1 MSMPKCPV
9 CNSTD
14 VNSITCNKCGAML
27 LYMGNEKKDV
37 DSLPKKE
44 NQSTETILKEILES
58 ANVKHSAFDKIEY
71 IDDGINESEGLE
83 SIVTDKSFADLALE
97 MGFDKKSSTSDDA
110 TDIPDTME
118 NTLINKENAE
128 DIVTVYNHAD
138 EEEKNSEAED
148 ISLGASDSEIADPEN
163 ERMSMVERISQRV
176 NEKIENEELLM
187 DNPESISYDE
197 ELTPAPKLNYSDK
210 VEKISQKIN
219 EKIENEAGSVQESE
233 PSFSDNDLLSAPVW
247 QNSDKIIKKD
257 KNAKYSKE
265 DKGMR
270 AGLMDTDTTFNKTL
284 NMCRFLLMI
293 LMLITVVCM
302 FLPSTRLGGFS
313 SGQSVQI
320 FAVISVIPFAVG
332 FILCIKEKQYIRK
345 FIYSLIVSLLFAF
358 VYSVFML
365 SFSSSGFKGIVYL
378 LLCALI
384 AIVSLIGIRA
394 DKSSSVRKINTWFDA
409 FTYIQFFVNVLV
421 ILFVILV
428 AILVPDMVEG
438 PEISLYLFELCMV
451 MALCAVSAILMLKR
465 FSFGADLIMISSI
478 AFIVANIISYNKI
491 MAAVSFDYTVNIPYM
506 SYMGMAVSLLNVFC
520 TLFAAGMFFWMKY
533 LQKITP
539 EKL

>member
-58 ANVKHSAFDKIEY
+58 ANVKHSPFDKIEY

-83 SIVTDKSFADLALE
+83 SIVTDKSFAELALE
-97 MGFDKKSSTSDDA
+97 MGFEKKSSTSDDA

-128 DIVTVYNHAD
+128 DIVTVYKHAD

-148 ISLGASDSEIADPEN
+148 ISSGASDSESADPEN

-176 NEKIENEELLM
+176 
-187 DNPESISYDE
+187 
-197 ELTPAPKLNYSDK
+197 
-210 VEKISQKIN
+210 N

-345 FIYSLIVSLLFAF
+345 FIYI
-358 VYSVFML
+358 
-365 SFSSSGFKGIVYL
+365 
-378 LLCALI
+378 
-384 AIVSLIGIRA
+384 
-394 DKSSSVRKINTWFDA
+394 
-409 FTYIQFFVNVLV
+409 
-421 ILFVILV
+421 
-428 AILVPDMVEG
+428 
-438 PEISLYLFELCMV
+438 
-451 MALCAVSAILMLKR
+451 
-465 FSFGADLIMISSI
+465 
-478 AFIVANIISYNKI
+478 
-491 MAAVSFDYTVNIPYM
+491 
-506 SYMGMAVSLLNVFC
+506 
-520 TLFAAGMFFWMKY
+520 
-533 LQKITP
+533 
-539 EKL
+539 

>member
-27 LYMGNEKKDV
+27 LYMGDEKKNV
-37 DSLPKKE
+37 DPLPKKE
-44 NQSTETILKEILES
+44 NKSTETILKEILES
-58 ANVKHSAFDKIEY
+58 ANVKHSPFDKIEY
-71 IDDGINESEGLE
+71 IDDDTNDSEGLE
-83 SIVTDKSFADLALE
+83 SIVTDKSFAELALE
-97 MGFDKKSSTSDDA
+97 MGFEKKSSTSPE
-110 TDIPDTME
+110 TDISDSMDSAE
-118 NTLINKENAE
+118 INKVNAE
-128 DIVTVYNHAD
+128 DTVTVYKHTN
-138 EEEKNSEAED
+138 EKAED
-148 ISLGASDSEIADPEN
+148 GEKEDVSSDTSDSEALASEN
-163 ERMSMVERISQRV
+163 SRKSMVERISQRV
-176 NEKIENEELLM
+176 NEKIENEELIM
-187 DNPESISYDE
+187 DNQENIAIHEEMTPESKPD
-197 ELTPAPKLNYSDK
+197 YSDR
-210 VEKISQKIN
+210 VEKISQIVNKKIESEA
-219 EKIENEAGSVQESE
+219 EKIQESE
-233 PSFSDNDLLSAPVW
+233 LPLADEDPFSEPVW
-247 QNSDKIIKKD
+247 QNSDKIIV
-257 KNAKYSKE
+257 KE
-265 DKGMR
+265 DKETKQPMEDKNMQ
-270 AGLMDTDTTFNKTL
+270 ANLMEVDTTFNKTL
-284 NMCRFLLMI
+284 NVCRFLLML

-358 VYSVFML
+358 VYSIFML
-365 SFSSSGFKGIVYL
+365 SFSSGAFKGIVYL

-384 AIVSLIGIRA
+384 AIVSVIGIRA

-421 ILFVILV
+421 ILFVLLI

-465 FSFGADLIMISSI
+465 FSFGADLFMFSSS

-520 TLFAAGMFFWMKY
+520 TLFAAGMFFWMKH
-533 LQKITP
+533 LTKITP